1 MAMPNPTT
9 SRRIPWGWLAAFAV
23 IYLLT
28 VMPVGLWL
36 YTVKMDAN
44 LNLLNRGGFHAY
56 LQCLEAAAGQPLPK
70 DLRLEP
76 KSVPPSTAT
85 APHDH

>member
-1 MAMPNPTT
+1 MAPPNPAPA
-9 SRRIPWGWLAAFAV
+9 RRIPWGWLTAFAI
-23 IYLLT
+23 IYLIT

-56 LQCLEAAAGQPLPK
+56 LQCLEAAAGHPLPQA
-70 DLRLEP
+70 LRLEP
-76 KSVPPSTAT
+76 KAPSPDSAATPPAR
-85 APHDH
+85 